1 MTFNKNSLIKLVDLV
16 AFVLFVFA
24 VSTGVLMR
32 YVLPPGSGQAF
43 EVLGMSRHEWSDIH
57 FYITSIFLAVLSI
70 HLVFHWRF
78 IQSLFQGNYKEISV
92 LRVLLG
98 LVGLFAI
105 LAIAVAPFV
114 APKEHAAEP
123 KFLHYGKNKNR

>member
-32 YVLPPGSGQAF
+32 YVLPPGSGPAF

-57 FYITSIFLAVLSI
+57 FYITSIFLAVLSV

-114 APKEHAAEP
+114 APKEHTVEP
-123 KFLHYGKNKNR
+123 MFLHHGKNKNR